1 MMMALHFIRPELL
14 WLLPVV
20 LPLILL
26 AWRKQSSGGDW
37 AKAIDSELLPHLV
50 ASEGSSGSRL
60 RQLWWLALPLL
71 VFGASGPSLERTE
84 LPVFEKSDALVIV
97 LDLSRSMWATDT
109 QPSRIRRAR
118 QKVMDVL
125 DLRSEGVTGM
135 VVFAGDAHVVTPLTD
150 DTRTI
155 ENLLS
160 ALAPDIMPLPGSNA
174 TEALGLAASLL
185 ETSGLTNGSVLLITD
200 GLPKLSTSQVSDLL
214 KPVGAALSI
223 LIVGTETGAP
233 IPLPDGGFLRDDSDQ
248 IVIPAVDKRMIQQIA
263 SNLDAKSAS
272 VSVDSSDL
280 AYLLSGTE
288 SSMTSDDSLE
298 RKTDTW
304 VDLGYWL
311 AIAAALLLLPL
322 FRRGA
327 LSALVF
333 AVLLTDA
340 EPAQANPLENFW
352 STPDQKGA
360 SALADGDPALAAT
373 LFEAPEWRGTA
384 QYEAGNFESSS
395 AEFGKLESTDSLY
408 NRGNAL
414 ALAGDL
420 KAAIESYDKS
430 LALSPER
437 QDAITNRELVKS
449 LLEQQE
455 QEQQG
460 NDQDS
465 DSDQSD
471 QDGESQDS
479 ESESA
484 QQDQDSQSDSQEGDS
499 EPSDQQPSDQ
509 ESQQN
514 GNAEMAEGL
523 SPSDLEEATQEQLAR
538 FDEALEEQQALE
550 QWLRRVPDDPG
561 GLLRRKFRYQT
572 IQRLRNGEEPD
583 EDVRW

>member
-1 MMMALHFIRPELL
+1 MALHFIRPELL

-160 ALAPDIMPLPGSNA
+160 ALAPDIMPLQGSNA

-263 SNLDAKSAS
+263 SNLDARSVS

-280 AYLLSGTE
+280 TYLLSGTE

-340 EPAQANPLENFW
+340 DPAQANPLENFW

-384 QYEAGNFESSS
+384 QYEAGNFKSSS

-455 QEQQG
+455 QDQQG

-465 DSDQSD
+465 DSEQSD

-484 QQDQDSQSDSQEGDS
+484 QQEQDSQSESQEGDS

-514 GNAEMAEGL
+514 GDAEMTEDL

>member
-1 MMMALHFIRPELL
+1 MALHFIRPELL

-263 SNLDAKSAS
+263 SNLDARSAS

-280 AYLLSGTE
+280 TYLLSGTE

-340 EPAQANPLENFW
+340 DPAQANPLENFW

-384 QYEAGNFESSS
+384 QYEAGNFKSSS

-420 KAAIESYDKS
+420 KAAIKSYDES

-484 QQDQDSQSDSQEGDS
+484 QQDQDSQSESQEGDS

-514 GNAEMAEGL
+514 GDAEMAEDL

>member
-1 MMMALHFIRPELL
+1 MMALHFIRPELL

-160 ALAPDIMPLPGSNA
+160 ALAPDIMPLQGSNA

-263 SNLDAKSAS
+263 SNLDARSAS

-280 AYLLSGTE
+280 TYLLSGTE

-340 EPAQANPLENFW
+340 DPAQANPLENFW

-384 QYEAGNFESSS
+384 QYEAGNFKSSS

-455 QEQQG
+455 QDQQG

-484 QQDQDSQSDSQEGDS
+484 QQEQDSQSESQEGDS

-514 GNAEMAEGL
+514 GDAEMTEDL

>member
-1 MMMALHFIRPELL
+1 MALHFIRPELL

-263 SNLDAKSAS
+263 SNLDARSAS

-280 AYLLSGTE
+280 TYLLSGTE

-340 EPAQANPLENFW
+340 DPAQANPLENFW

-384 QYEAGNFESSS
+384 QYEAGNFKSSS

-455 QEQQG
+455 QDQQG

-484 QQDQDSQSDSQEGDS
+484 QQEQDSQSESQEGDS

-514 GNAEMAEGL
+514 GDAEMAEDL

>member
-1 MMMALHFIRPELL
+1 MALHFIRPELL

-160 ALAPDIMPLPGSNA
+160 ALAPDIMPLQGSNA

-263 SNLDAKSAS
+263 SNLDARSAS

-280 AYLLSGTE
+280 TYLLSGTE

-340 EPAQANPLENFW
+340 DPAQANPLENFW

-384 QYEAGNFESSS
+384 QYEAGNFKSSS

-420 KAAIESYDKS
+420 KAAIKSYDES

-484 QQDQDSQSDSQEGDS
+484 QQEQDSQSESQEGDS

-514 GNAEMAEGL
+514 GDAEMAEDL

>member
-1 MMMALHFIRPELL
+1 MMALHFIRPELL

-160 ALAPDIMPLPGSNA
+160 ALAPDIMPLQGSNA

-263 SNLDAKSAS
+263 SNLDARSAS

-280 AYLLSGTE
+280 TYLLSGTE
-288 SSMTSDDSLE
+288 SSMTSDDSLD

-340 EPAQANPLENFW
+340 DPAQANPLENFW

-384 QYEAGNFESSS
+384 QYEAGNFKSSS
-395 AEFGKLESTDSLY
+395 TEFGKLESTDSLY

-420 KAAIESYDKS
+420 KAAIKSYDES

-455 QEQQG
+455 QDQQG

-484 QQDQDSQSDSQEGDS
+484 QQEQDSQSESQEGDS

-514 GNAEMAEGL
+514 GDAEMTEDL

>member
-1 MMMALHFIRPELL
+1 MMALHFIRPELL

-263 SNLDAKSAS
+263 SNLDARSAS

-280 AYLLSGTE
+280 TYLLSGTE

-340 EPAQANPLENFW
+340 DPAQANPLENFW

-384 QYEAGNFESSS
+384 QYEAGNFKSSS
-395 AEFGKLESTDSLY
+395 TEFGKLESTDSLY

-455 QEQQG
+455 QDQQG

-484 QQDQDSQSDSQEGDS
+484 QQEQDSQSESQEGDS

-514 GNAEMAEGL
+514 GDAEMTEDL

>member
-1 MMMALHFIRPELL
+1 MMALHFIRPELL

-50 ASEGSSGSRL
+50 TSEGSSGSRL

-263 SNLDAKSAS
+263 SNLDARSAS

-280 AYLLSGTE
+280 TYLLSGTE

-340 EPAQANPLENFW
+340 DPAQANPLENFW

-384 QYEAGNFESSS
+384 QYEAGNFKSSS
-395 AEFGKLESTDSLY
+395 TEFGKLESTDSLY

-465 DSDQSD
+465 DSEQSD

-484 QQDQDSQSDSQEGDS
+484 QQDQDSQSESQEGDS

-514 GNAEMAEGL
+514 GDAEMAEDL

>member
-1 MMMALHFIRPELL
+1 MMALHFIRPELL

-160 ALAPDIMPLPGSNA
+160 ALAPDIMPLQGSNA

-263 SNLDAKSAS
+263 SNLDARSAS

-280 AYLLSGTE
+280 TYLLSGTE

-340 EPAQANPLENFW
+340 DPAQANPLENFW

-373 LFEAPEWRGTA
+373 LFESPEWRGTA
-384 QYEAGNFESSS
+384 QYEAGNFKSSS

-455 QEQQG
+455 QDQQG

-484 QQDQDSQSDSQEGDS
+484 QQEQDSQSESQEGDS

-514 GNAEMAEGL
+514 GDAEMTEDL

>member
-1 MMMALHFIRPELL
+1 MALHFIRPELL

-160 ALAPDIMPLPGSNA
+160 ALAPDIMPLQGSNA

-263 SNLDAKSAS
+263 SNLDARSAS

-280 AYLLSGTE
+280 TYLLSGTE

-340 EPAQANPLENFW
+340 DPAQANPLENFW

-384 QYEAGNFESSS
+384 QYEAGNFKSSS

-455 QEQQG
+455 QDQQG

-484 QQDQDSQSDSQEGDS
+484 QQEQDSQSESQEGDS

-514 GNAEMAEGL
+514 GDAEMTEDL

>member
-1 MMMALHFIRPELL
+1 MALHFIRPELL

-160 ALAPDIMPLPGSNA
+160 ALAPDIMPLQGSNA

-263 SNLDAKSAS
+263 SNLDARSAS

-280 AYLLSGTE
+280 TYLLSGTE
-288 SSMTSDDSLE
+288 SSMTSDDSLD

-340 EPAQANPLENFW
+340 DPAQANPLENFW

-384 QYEAGNFESSS
+384 QYEAGNFKSSS

-455 QEQQG
+455 QDQQG
-460 NDQDS
+460 DDQDS

-484 QQDQDSQSDSQEGDS
+484 QQEQDSQSESQEGDS

-514 GNAEMAEGL
+514 GDAEMTEDL

>member
-1 MMMALHFIRPELL
+1 MMALHFIRPELL

-50 ASEGSSGSRL
+50 ASEGSPGSRL

-160 ALAPDIMPLPGSNA
+160 ALAPDIMPLQGSNA

-263 SNLDAKSAS
+263 SNLDARSVS

-280 AYLLSGTE
+280 TYLLSGTE

-340 EPAQANPLENFW
+340 DPAQANPLENFW

-384 QYEAGNFESSS
+384 QYEAGNFKSSS

-455 QEQQG
+455 QDQQG

-484 QQDQDSQSDSQEGDS
+484 QQEQDSQSESQEGDS

-514 GNAEMAEGL
+514 GDAEMTEDL

>member
-1 MMMALHFIRPELL
+1 MALHFIRPELL

-160 ALAPDIMPLPGSNA
+160 ALAPDIMPLQGSNA

-214 KPVGAALSI
+214 KPVGADLSI

-233 IPLPDGGFLRDDSDQ
+233 IPLPDGGFLRDESDQ

-280 AYLLSGTE
+280 RYLLSGAE

-311 AIAAALLLLPL
+311 AIAAALLILPL

-340 EPAQANPLENFW
+340 DPAQANPLENFW

-373 LFEAPEWRGTA
+373 LFEAPERRGTA
-384 QYEAGNFESSS
+384 QYEAGNFKSSS

-449 LLEQQE
+449 LLVQQE
-455 QEQQG
+455 QDQQG

-484 QQDQDSQSDSQEGDS
+484 QQEQDSQSESQEGDS

-514 GNAEMAEGL
+514 GDADMAENL

>member
-1 MMMALHFIRPELL
+1 MALHFIRPELL

-160 ALAPDIMPLPGSNA
+160 ALAPDIMPLQGSNA

-263 SNLDAKSAS
+263 SNLDARSAS

-280 AYLLSGTE
+280 TYLLSGTE

-340 EPAQANPLENFW
+340 DPAQANPLENFW

-384 QYEAGNFESSS
+384 QYEAGNFKSSS
-395 AEFGKLESTDSLY
+395 TEFGKLESTDSLY

-455 QEQQG
+455 QDQQG

-484 QQDQDSQSDSQEGDS
+484 QQEQDSQSESQEGDS

-514 GNAEMAEGL
+514 GDAEMTEDL

>member
-1 MMMALHFIRPELL
+1 MMALHFIRPELL

-263 SNLDAKSAS
+263 SNLDARSAS

-280 AYLLSGTE
+280 TYLLSGTE

-340 EPAQANPLENFW
+340 DPAQANPLENFW

-384 QYEAGNFESSS
+384 QYEAGNFKSSS
-395 AEFGKLESTDSLY
+395 TEFGKLESTDSLY

-455 QEQQG
+455 QDQQG

-484 QQDQDSQSDSQEGDS
+484 QQEQDSQSESQEGDS

-514 GNAEMAEGL
+514 GDAEMAEDL

>member
-1 MMMALHFIRPELL
+1 MALHFIRPELL

-160 ALAPDIMPLPGSNA
+160 ALAPDIMPLQGSNA

-263 SNLDAKSAS
+263 SNLDARSAS

-280 AYLLSGTE
+280 TYLLSGTE

-340 EPAQANPLENFW
+340 DPAQANPLENFW

-384 QYEAGNFESSS
+384 QYEAGNFKSSS

-420 KAAIESYDKS
+420 KAAIKSYDKS

-455 QEQQG
+455 QDQQG

-484 QQDQDSQSDSQEGDS
+484 QQEQDSQSESQEGDS

-514 GNAEMAEGL
+514 GDAEMTEDL

-538 FDEALEEQQALE
+538 FDEALEEEQALE

>member
-1 MMMALHFIRPELL
+1 MALHFIRPELL

-160 ALAPDIMPLPGSNA
+160 ALAPDIMPLQGSNA

-263 SNLDAKSAS
+263 SNLDARSAS

-280 AYLLSGTE
+280 TYLLSGTE

-340 EPAQANPLENFW
+340 DPAQANPLENFW

-384 QYEAGNFESSS
+384 QYEAGNFKSSS

-455 QEQQG
+455 QDQQG

-484 QQDQDSQSDSQEGDS
+484 QQEQDSQSESQEGDS

-514 GNAEMAEGL
+514 GDAEMAEDL

>member
-1 MMMALHFIRPELL
+1 LHFIRPELL

-420 KAAIESYDKS
+420 KAAIESYDES

-465 DSDQSD
+465 DSEQSD

-514 GNAEMAEGL
+514 GNAEMAEDL

>member
-1 MMMALHFIRPELL
+1 MALHFIRPELL

-263 SNLDAKSAS
+263 SNLDARSAS

-280 AYLLSGTE
+280 TYLLSGTE

-340 EPAQANPLENFW
+340 DPAQANPLENFW

-384 QYEAGNFESSS
+384 QYEAGNFKSSS

-455 QEQQG
+455 QDQQG

-484 QQDQDSQSDSQEGDS
+484 QQEQDSQSESQEGDS

-514 GNAEMAEGL
+514 GDAEMTEDL

>member
-1 MMMALHFIRPELL
+1 MMALHFIRPELL

-50 ASEGSSGSRL
+50 TSEGSSGSRL

-160 ALAPDIMPLPGSNA
+160 ALAPDIMPLQGSNA

-263 SNLDAKSAS
+263 SNLDARSAS

-280 AYLLSGTE
+280 TYLLSGTE

-340 EPAQANPLENFW
+340 DPAQANPLENFW

-360 SALADGDPALAAT
+360 SALADGDPTLAAT

-384 QYEAGNFESSS
+384 QYEAGNFKSSS

-455 QEQQG
+455 QDQQG

-484 QQDQDSQSDSQEGDS
+484 QQEQDSQSESQEGDS

-514 GNAEMAEGL
+514 GDAEMTEDL

>member
-1 MMMALHFIRPELL
+1 MALHFIRPELL

-263 SNLDAKSAS
+263 SNLDARSAS

-280 AYLLSGTE
+280 TYLLSGTE
-288 SSMTSDDSLE
+288 SSMTSDDSLD

-340 EPAQANPLENFW
+340 DPAQANPLENFW

-384 QYEAGNFESSS
+384 QYEAGNFKSSS
-395 AEFGKLESTDSLY
+395 TEFGKLESTDSLY

-420 KAAIESYDKS
+420 KAAIESYDES

-455 QEQQG
+455 QDQQG

-484 QQDQDSQSDSQEGDS
+484 QQEQDSQSESQEGDS

-514 GNAEMAEGL
+514 GDAEMTEDL

>member
-1 MMMALHFIRPELL
+1 MALHFIRPELL

-160 ALAPDIMPLPGSNA
+160 ALAPDIMPLTGSNA
-174 TEALGLAASLL
+174 TVALGLAASLL

-263 SNLDAKSAS
+263 SNLDARSAS

-280 AYLLSGTE
+280 TYLLSGTE

-340 EPAQANPLENFW
+340 DPAQANPLENFW

-384 QYEAGNFESSS
+384 QYEAGNFKSSS

-455 QEQQG
+455 QDQQG

-484 QQDQDSQSDSQEGDS
+484 QQEQDSQSESQEGDS

-514 GNAEMAEGL
+514 GDAEMAEDL